1 MAADLT
7 TQLSLCRARKV
18 RAETAVGDAEA
29 SYQTALRG
37 GDDAQ
42 VEKAIRALDGA
53 RRGLVLETDR
63 EAALQSALAE
73 EARQA
78 ERAAEAAKWKKAE
91 KRIADAVALAEALE
105 VHIGQLGVMVQNLEA
120 TMRDLPGVRGASGKP
135 ETMTGVTAALA
146 GVYATLA
153 NAGHLVW
160 AMSAGASEPQIR
172 SQPGVIAAVKSIA
185 AKLTAQRGE
194 ETTQHGL

>member
-1 MAADLT
+1 MAADLQ
-7 TQLSLCRARKV
+7 TQLSTCLARKA
-18 RAETAVGDAEA
+18 RAETAVEAAEA
-29 SYQTALRG
+29 SYDDALRAG
-37 GDDAQ
+37 SEEAEAKAVRAINDAN
-42 VEKAIRALDGA
+42 RALA
-53 RRGLVLETDR
+53 VEADR
-63 EAALQSALAE
+63 EILLRADLAD

-91 KRIADAVALAEALE
+91 KRIADAVDLAEALE

-120 TMRDLPGVRGASGKP
+120 TMRDLPGVRGASDKP
-135 ETMTGVTAALA
+135 ETMIGVTAALA

-172 SQPGVIAAVKSIA
+172 NQPGVIAAVKSIA

-194 ETTQHGL
+194 GAS

>member
-7 TQLSLCRARKV
+7 TQLSVCRARKA

-29 SYQTALRG
+29 SYQTALRSG
-37 GDDAQ
+37 NDAQ
-42 VEKAIRALDGA
+42 VEKAIRALNDA
-53 RRGLVLETDR
+53 RRGLALETDR
-63 EAALQSALAE
+63 EAILQSDLAE

-78 ERAAEAAKWKKAE
+78 ERAAEAAAWKEAKE
-91 KRIADAVALAEALE
+91 RIADAVDLAEALE

-120 TMRDLPGVRGASGKP
+120 TMRRLPGVRGASGKP
-135 ETMTGVTAALA
+135 ETMIGVTAALD

-153 NAGHLVW
+153 NAGHLIW

-172 SQPGVIAAVKSIA
+172 SKPGVASSVKSIG
-185 AKLTAQRGE
+185 AKLAAQRAEGGA
-194 ETTQHGL
+194 QHGL